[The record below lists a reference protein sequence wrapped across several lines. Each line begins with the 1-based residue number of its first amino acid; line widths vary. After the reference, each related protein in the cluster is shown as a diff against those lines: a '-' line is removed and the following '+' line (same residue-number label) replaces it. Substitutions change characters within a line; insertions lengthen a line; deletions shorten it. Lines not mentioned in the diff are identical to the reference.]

1 MKRKTTCNIMW
12 VVSAAMETVRQNQM
26 ELLEMKKKLIE
37 IMNAFEVS

>member
-1 MKRKTTCNIMW
+1 MW

-37 IMNAFEVS
+37 IMIAFEVS